1 MPDGLTGKSP
11 IRLSSPFRKKILVL
25 FQPKS
30 LLQRAIPSRLR
41 GRIAIVTDVGY
52 GMRWTRQCQ
61 KTNDVA
67 RGRRSRVVLTPRR
80 WRQVGGRDFTGD
92 GDNKARSP
100 GRARRKPLKPLRRE
114 AGCPVNLWSNSRVF
128 STREAAG
135 ATGTRLSL
143 LPSLGSPAP
152 SDFSRASSFI
162 ARTHRAARSRRPILI
177 WRTTCRRSRWIGGHG
192 QQPATDDVGP
202 ARAVGNPK
210 VVGDVS
216 STKRGSLW
224 LRSTIPRR
232 SINTPSIR
240 SRRQGL
246 TKSRLMTLRRVSKRH
261 SRLRTPRVAP
271 SRLDQSLM
279 RRLTDRDGTTDGKS
293 SAASDGFQIA
303 GDRPVGRRRL

>member
-143 LPSLGSPAP
+143 LPSLGSTAP

-162 ARTHRAARSRRPILI
+162 ARTHRAAR
-177 WRTTCRRSRWIGGHG
+177 RW
-192 QQPATDDVGP
+192 
-202 ARAVGNPK
+202 K
-210 VVGDVS
+210 
-216 STKRGSLW
+216 
-224 LRSTIPRR
+224 
-232 SINTPSIR
+232 
-240 SRRQGL
+240 
-246 TKSRLMTLRRVSKRH
+246 RVS
-261 SRLRTPRVAP
+261 
-271 SRLDQSLM
+271 
-279 RRLTDRDGTTDGKS
+279 
-293 SAASDGFQIA
+293 IE
-303 GDRPVGRRRL
+303 

>member
-128 STREAAG
+128 
-135 ATGTRLSL
+135 LH
-143 LPSLGSPAP
+143 
-152 SDFSRASSFI
+152 
-162 ARTHRAARSRRPILI
+162 AR
-177 WRTTCRRSRWIGGHG
+177 
-192 QQPATDDVGP
+192 
-202 ARAVGNPK
+202 
-210 VVGDVS
+210 
-216 STKRGSLW
+216 
-224 LRSTIPRR
+224 
-232 SINTPSIR
+232 
-240 SRRQGL
+240 
-246 TKSRLMTLRRVSKRH
+246 
-261 SRLRTPRVAP
+261 PRVQRAP
-271 SRLDQSLM
+271 
-279 RRLTDRDGTTDGKS
+279 
-293 SAASDGFQIA
+293 GFPCSPLWVA
-303 GDRPVGRRRL
+303 LRPLIFRGLLLS